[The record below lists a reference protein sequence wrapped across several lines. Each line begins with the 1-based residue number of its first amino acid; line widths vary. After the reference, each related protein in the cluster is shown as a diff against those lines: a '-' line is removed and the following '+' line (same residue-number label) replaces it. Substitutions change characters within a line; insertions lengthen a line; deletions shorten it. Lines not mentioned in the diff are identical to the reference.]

1 MRKFLMFLL
10 VLGILT
16 LLVFFGV
23 SKFVYS
29 SGERAGTISK
39 FSHRGF
45 VFKTYEGELN
55 VGGFSG
61 QTGNLTPQIWNFSV
75 PAGQESIVKVLDE
88 AVTSGKRVKLRYEEH
103 LVTFPWI
110 GDTKYHVVEADFA
123 E

>member
-1 MRKFLMFLL
+1 MRKFLTFLL
-10 VLGILT
+10 VLAIIA
-16 LLVFFGV
+16 LLSVFGL

-39 FSHRGF
+39 FSHRGYL
-45 VFKTYEGELN
+45 FKTYEGELN

-61 QTGNLTPQIWNFSV
+61 QTGNLTPQIWLFSV
-75 PAGQESIVKVLDE
+75 PENEKVVKVLDE

-103 LVTFPWI
+103 LFSFFWV
-110 GDTKYHVVEADFA
+110 GDTKYYVIDAAFA